1 MPLVPPIL
9 LHQAWLTHSSLEQL
23 SLTHTGPSLDQCTA
37 GWPKGQA
44 QLQQV
49 AVLTNTGRLLLS
61 LSDNPP
67 KHPENKVNQR
77 GCIQQ
82 SSTMKPADLLAVPGD
97 APWRIQYAPGSPRR
111 SNPSW
116 AYCSWQGLLPAHC
129 VATGEDN
136 NLLLCLPG
144 PTACSCNCTLLLTKG
159 RLSFLTTTLPL
170 GCRPGSQIL
179 LLLVL

>member
-1 MPLVPPIL
+1 MTQRPGAAAAGGCVDKHRPP
-9 LHQAWLTHSSLEQL
+9 
-23 SLTHTGPSLDQCTA
+23 
-37 GWPKGQA
+37 
-44 QLQQV
+44 
-49 AVLTNTGRLLLS
+49 LS
-61 LSDNPP
+61 LSLSLSLRQPTQTP
-67 KHPENKVNQR
+67 REQ
-77 GCIQQ
+77 GESTWCIQQ
-82 SSTMKPADLLAVPGD
+82 FSTMKPADLLAVPGD

-129 VATGEDN
+129 VATGEDS

-170 GCRPGSQIL
+170 GCRPGSQIP
-179 LLLVL
+179 LLLVS